1 MAEIL
6 VLFIKNGMEIIPD
19 DKRDWLLDQGP
30 KGSSLLR
37 RQMHRGC
44 GWGAVTQRPM
54 VVWCSLLAPV
64 PEPAHLSLCLGSN
77 PQNLPGAEAVQSSRQ
92 SAAPAGSHPSQAVLC
107 TLHVKP
113 AQTGEVCLYMN
124 GFKIF
129 SFVLITSFPLDLINP
144 SFSVLT
150 RNI

>member
-1 MAEIL
+1 MIL
-6 VLFIKNGMEIIPD
+6 VLFMKNGMEIIPD

-44 GWGAVTQRPM
+44 GWGAVTQRPT

-64 PEPAHLSLCLGSN
+64 PEPAHHLS
-77 PQNLPGAEAVQSSRQ
+77 AWAVIHRTSQEQKLSK
-92 SAAPAGSHPSQAVLC
+92 AAGSPQHLQGHTRARAVLC

-113 AQTGEVCLYMN
+113 AQTGEVCLYAN
-124 GFKIF
+124 GFKIL

-150 RNI
+150 NI